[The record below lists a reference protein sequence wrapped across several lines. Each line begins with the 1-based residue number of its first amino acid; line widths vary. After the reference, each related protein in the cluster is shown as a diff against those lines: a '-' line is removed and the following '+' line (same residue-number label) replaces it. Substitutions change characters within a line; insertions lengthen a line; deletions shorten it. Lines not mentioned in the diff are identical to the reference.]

1 MENYLKIPEA
11 IWGLNIDKKIEMF
24 LMADIY
30 NLSKV
35 GYYKT
40 DKCFAE
46 QFCTSKSTVIRARK
60 NLLEKGYIVKEWDQK
75 FRRHVYRACVDKEAP
90 TQEQEPVPVRSNL
103 NDDPFLTD

>member
-1 MENYLKIPEA
+1 MEKYLKIPEA

-60 NLLEKGYIVKEWDQK
+60 NLLEKGYITKEYDK
-75 FRRHVYRACVDKEAP
+75 NLRRHVYRACVDKEAP
-90 TQEQEPVPVRSNL
+90 TREQEPVAL
-103 NDDPFLTD
+103 NDDWSPID